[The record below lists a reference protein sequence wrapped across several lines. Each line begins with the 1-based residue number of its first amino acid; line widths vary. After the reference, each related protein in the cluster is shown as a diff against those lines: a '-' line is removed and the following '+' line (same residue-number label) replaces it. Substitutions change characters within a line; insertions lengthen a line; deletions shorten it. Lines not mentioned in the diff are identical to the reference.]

1 MESRAWRR
9 RRISDQGFYGL
20 LFLSSPYFRPISR
33 CKVDKERNS
42 WPKSP
47 ILSTKGPKFAM
58 LFNAWPKFPIL
69 STEKA
74 ANPVRRSFQISIP
87 AIPYSAMG
95 QIAYG
100 R

>member
-69 STEKA
+69 STEKSRESRPTLVSNF
-74 ANPVRRSFQISIP
+74 NPGYPSLRH
-87 AIPYSAMG
+87 G
-95 QIAYG
+95 G
-100 R
+100 K